1 LILTRQTVI
10 LVLWIART
18 VLEAIL
24 SGAVAWAASRL
35 LLEEPATIRS
45 AYGAFR
51 NRTGRLVGIG
61 ILTGWYSGWPIIPM
75 MMVMLAAIPHLL
87 MNSRGTWTYW
97 VLVIVTLLPCL
108 PLYVRYVLAYPATA
122 VEDTTARESIK
133 RSVELGRGYRWKV
146 AWAAILPQFL
156 WLSVTV
162 GTGQMLDWVSPPA
175 STFAFGA
182 WAWFGL
188 DHLIQLLW
196 ELVFPPLAAITLTL
210 TYYDLRVRKEGLD
223 ILRMMEQAGLPADLP
238 VPPEPDPEA
247 IMQQVEARVAEIGWS
262 VNQGAVE
269 LEKPAEA
276 VEVAEKP
283 APTGEPV

>member
-1 LILTRQTVI
+1 
-10 LVLWIART
+10 
-18 VLEAIL
+18 
-24 SGAVAWAASRL
+24 
-35 LLEEPATIRS
+35 
-45 AYGAFR
+45 
-51 NRTGRLVGIG
+51 
-61 ILTGWYSGWPIIPM
+61 
-75 MMVMLAAIPHLL
+75 
-87 MNSRGTWTYW
+87 
-97 VLVIVTLLPCL
+97 
-108 PLYVRYVLAYPATA
+108 
-122 VEDTTARESIK
+122 
-133 RSVELGRGYRWKV
+133 
-146 AWAAILPQFL
+146 
-156 WLSVTV
+156 
-162 GTGQMLDWVSPPA
+162 MLDWVSPSA

-283 APTGEPV
+283 APSGEPV